1 MAFLRNFYKTIEIH
15 PYLFYDK
22 NRNLSLICLGGGNKM
37 EFIGFIIGLIILAIS
52 LVLILI
58 SAYKKKSY
66 VFPIILMAIG
76 FIIAVIN
83 LFNLDH

>member
-1 MAFLRNFYKTIEIH
+1 M
-15 PYLFYDK
+15 D
-22 NRNLSLICLGGGNKM
+22 
-37 EFIGFIIGLIILAIS
+37 FIGFIIGLIVLIIS
-52 LVLILI
+52 LILI
-58 SAYKKKSY
+58 IYSAYKKKSY